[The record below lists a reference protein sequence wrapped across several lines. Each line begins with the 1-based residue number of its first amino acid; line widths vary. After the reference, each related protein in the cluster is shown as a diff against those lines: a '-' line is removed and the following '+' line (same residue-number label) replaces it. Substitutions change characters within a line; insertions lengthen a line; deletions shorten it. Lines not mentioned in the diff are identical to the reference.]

1 MSLLEVKN
9 LSVRHGGIPAVRDVS
24 FALEEGEALT
34 FLGPNGAGKTSC
46 VEAIAGL
53 APKSGGQVL
62 FKGRDITRHSAS
74 AIARAGLALVP
85 QWRELFAT
93 FTVAETLA
101 AGAQAAIGRKTRPLD
116 EIFSLFPVLA
126 ERRQQAAGSLSG
138 GEQQMLAL
146 ARAFIANPSLL
157 LLDEPSTGLAVG
169 IVGTLIETIN
179 RIRATGVGILVVEQ
193 NVQIARSVARQCCLL
208 SVGELVWR
216 GDVETALS
224 DGELQRAYF
233 GAH

>member
-9 LSVRHGGIPAVRDVS
+9 LSVRHGGIPAVREVS
-24 FALEEGEALT
+24 FALERGQSLT

-53 APKSGGQVL
+53 AAKSGGQVV
-62 FKGRDITRHSAS
+62 FAGRDITRLSAS

-85 QWRELFAT
+85 QWRELFPT

-101 AGAQAAIGRKTRPLD
+101 AGAQAAIGRKPRPLE
-116 EIFSLFPVLA
+116 EIYALFPKLA
-126 ERRQQAAGSLSG
+126 ERQQQAAGSLSG
-138 GEQQMLAL
+138 GEQQMLTL
-146 ARAFIANPSLL
+146 ARAFVANPSLL

-169 IVGTLIETIN
+169 IVGTLIDTIN
-179 RIRATGVGILVVEQ
+179 RIRETGVAILVVEQ
-193 NVQIARSVARQCCLL
+193 NVQIARSVATECCLL

-216 GDVETALS
+216 GPVETALN

>member
-24 FALEEGEALT
+24 FALDEGQSLT

-62 FKGRDITRHSAS
+62 FKGRDITKLSAS
-74 AIARAGLALVP
+74 AIARAGLGLVP
-85 QWRELFAT
+85 QWRELFPT
-93 FTVAETLA
+93 FTVEETLA
-101 AGAQAAIGRKTRPLD
+101 AGAQAAVGRATRPLD
-116 EIFSLFPVLA
+116 EIFALFPVLA
-126 ERRQQAAGSLSG
+126 ERKQQAAGSLSG
-138 GEQQMLAL
+138 GEQQMLTL

-179 RIRATGVGILVVEQ
+179 RIRSTGVAILVVEQ
-193 NVQIARSVARQCCLL
+193 NVQIARSVAKECCLL

>member
-1 MSLLEVKN
+1 MSLLEVKA

-24 FALEEGEALT
+24 FTLDAGESLT

-53 APKSGGQVL
+53 APKSGGQVI
-62 FKGRDITRHSAS
+62 FAGKDITRLSAS
-74 AIARAGLALVP
+74 AIARLGLALVP

-101 AGAQAAIGRKTRPLD
+101 AGAQAAIGRKARPLD
-116 EIFSLFPVLA
+116 EIYALFPKLA
-126 ERRQQAAGSLSG
+126 DRQQQAAGSLSG

-179 RIRATGVGILVVEQ
+179 RIRSTGVGILVVEQ
-193 NVQIARSVARQCCLL
+193 NVQIARSVAEQCCLL

-216 GDVETALS
+216 GKVETALT

>member
-24 FALEEGEALT
+24 FTIEEGEALT

-53 APKSGGQVL
+53 AAKSGGQVL
-62 FKGRDITRHSAS
+62 FKGRDITRLSAS

-93 FTVAETLA
+93 FTVQETLA
-101 AGAQAAIGRKTRPLD
+101 AGAQAAIGRRTRPLD

-126 ERRQQAAGSLSG
+126 ERQQQAAGSLSG

-146 ARAFIANPSLL
+146 ARAFVANPSLL

-169 IVGTLIETIN
+169 IVGSLIETIN

-193 NVQIARSVARQCCLL
+193 NVQIARSVAKECCLL